1 MRQALGM
8 VAVVALLLAAMAL
21 KGLLVAP
28 PGVAATSFDT
38 TRAMA
43 RLQRILGDQ
52 RPHPVDSAADD
63 AVRARIAA
71 EMRAVGLDP
80 RVTDS
85 VACNDFAHFRAVSCA
100 RARNL
105 VARIG
110 PDGGR
115 ALLVAAHYDSTF
127 AGPGA
132 GDDGIG
138 VATLLEVAEGLRGR
152 RLARPV
158 IFLIDEGEEAG
169 LIGARAFLANDPM
182 ARDVDMLVNMEA
194 RGVTG
199 PAIMFET
206 SRPNAA
212 AIALYRNA
220 PRPVA
225 NSLSAD
231 LYALIPNSTDVSVFA
246 ERPWTI
252 LNFAIIGNETRY
264 HSAGDD
270 LAALD
275 PASVRHMGIQVAA
288 VVDAALQGAP
298 TATGTRLYA
307 DVLGGL
313 VVLPLLFGLI
323 LLGLLTFFFLAAAL
337 HRRALGRPLLAVVT
351 SLAGAIVLANVGQ
364 LVLGLLRAGDY
375 WRGWPVVT
383 LLAVYASAIAA
394 ALVALR
400 RLARD
405 GDARRL
411 RAAYWLVFTLVGAA
425 ISIVAPG
432 GAIFFLAPPLIA
444 ALGIVGTR
452 WGLASERIGGWLA
465 ILCLYLTFGPALALF
480 EELMKDGPQWMF
492 APLGTLILLPVLIE
506 LAPRIAKGRWLY
518 AGSALLYLVGW
529 IAAGVVPAYTSN
541 RQQLFTT
548 YYLWDADAH
557 RGRWMLNS
565 DGARLPPD
573 HDWAREELPY
583 AKTKR
588 WLADAPAAALTAPA
602 ATVLAS
608 APEGNGRRIRLRVA
622 ANGAESY
629 TLVAPADA
637 ALRAAGIAGFVR
649 PFGTGKPDDRY
660 VVACTGRACDGATYD
675 IVTATRAPLELMLV
689 GSRPGLP
696 PSTTPPSRPALA
708 RPQYAPDSTIAF
720 ARLRL

>member
-1 MRQALGM
+1 
-8 VAVVALLLAAMAL
+8 
-21 KGLLVAP
+21 
-28 PGVAATSFDT
+28 
-38 TRAMA
+38 
-43 RLQRILGDQ
+43 
-52 RPHPVDSAADD
+52 
-63 AVRARIAA
+63 
-71 EMRAVGLDP
+71 
-80 RVTDS
+80 
-85 VACNDFAHFRAVSCA
+85 
-100 RARNL
+100 
-105 VARIG
+105 
-110 PDGGR
+110 
-115 ALLVAAHYDSTF
+115 
-127 AGPGA
+127 
-132 GDDGIG
+132 
-138 VATLLEVAEGLRGR
+138 
-152 RLARPV
+152 
-158 IFLIDEGEEAG
+158 
-169 LIGARAFLANDPM
+169 M
-182 ARDVDMLVNMEA
+182 ARDVDMLVNIEA

-212 AIALYRNA
+212 AIALYASA

-225 NSLSAD
+225 NSLSVD

-275 PASVRHMGIQVAA
+275 RASLAHMGMQVAA

-298 TATGTRLYA
+298 AAAGTRLYA
-307 DVLGGL
+307 DVLGRGL
-313 VVLPLLFGLI
+313 VVLPLLFGL
-323 LLGLLTFFFLAAAL
+323 LVLGLLTLFFLAAAL

-383 LLAVYASAIAA
+383 LLAVYASCIAA
-394 ALVALR
+394 ALIALR

-405 GDARRL
+405 GDVRRL
-411 RAAYWLVFTLVGAA
+411 RAAYWLVFMLVGAA

-452 WGLASERIGGWLA
+452 WGLASERIGTWLA

-506 LAPRIAKGRWLY
+506 LAPRIAKARWLY
-518 AGSALLYLVGW
+518 LGSAALYLIGW
-529 IAAGVVPAYTSN
+529 IAAGATPAYTSD

-548 YYLWDADAH
+548 YYLWDADAR
-557 RGRWMLNS
+557 RGRWMINS
-565 DGARLPPD
+565 DGARLPAG
-573 HDWAREELPY
+573 HDWAREEPPY
-583 AKTKR
+583 SKAKR
-588 WLADAPAAALTAPA
+588 WLADAPASPALAAPS
-602 ATVLAS
+602 ATVLAT

-637 ALRAAGIAGFVR
+637 ALRAAGMTGFVR
-649 PFGTGKPDDRY
+649 PFGAGRQDDRY
-660 VVACTGRACDGATYD
+660 VLGCTGRSCDGATYD

-696 PSTTPPSRPALA
+696 QSVTPPSRPPLA